1 MEQLQSKTLAQIV
14 NEHHQV
20 AALFE
25 KYGLDFCCKG
35 KRSLQ
40 VACEEKELSV
50 AEISSELESI
60 VQKQA
65 GPLVDFD
72 KITLKELVNYI
83 ISVHHSYV
91 KQEGPQVVAYLQKI
105 ASKHGD
111 RHNELRKI
119 LEIFANLKLELDNH
133 MQKEEL
139 ILFPRIVGLETL
151 QKNYNSTTPLNYLEA
166 PVSVME
172 HEHDDAGKLLDELRN
187 LTSNYQPP
195 ADACT
200 TYRLAFA
207 ALRSFETDLHKHIH
221 LENNILFPKALEMF
235 RKTKQASL
243 N

>member
-14 NEHHQV
+14 NENHH
-20 AALFE
+20 AATLFE
-25 KYGLDFCCKG
+25 KYGLDFCCQG

-40 VACEEKELSV
+40 VACEEKKLSV
-50 AEISSELESI
+50 AEISSELKSI
-60 VQKQA
+60 AQKQA
-65 GPLVDFD
+65 RPLVDLD

-105 ASKHGD
+105 VSKHGD

-119 LEIFANLKLELDNH
+119 LEIFVNLKHEMDSH

-139 ILFPRIVGLETL
+139 ILFPRIVGLETFR
-151 QKNYNSTTPLNYLEA
+151 KNYNNTTPLSYLEA
-166 PVSVME
+166 PVLLME
-172 HEHDDAGKLLDELRN
+172 HEHDDAGKLLGELRN
-187 LTSNYQPP
+187 LTNNYLPP

-200 TYRLAFA
+200 TYRLTFA

-221 LENNILFPKALEMF
+221 LENNILFPKALELF
-235 RKTKQASL
+235 RKTKEASL